1 MTGRWDT
8 DWLGR
13 GEKHA
18 MCEFNTGSGRSTYDA
33 VRKALP
39 GQDTGRHRLL
49 WCDELQWF
57 AEAVP

>member
-1 MTGRWDT
+1 
-8 DWLGR
+8 
-13 GEKHA
+13 